1 MSDRSVSVMTGAAF
15 KLLLVG
21 GGEAETSAAAG
32 GGGGAGG
39 GDLMTVEL
47 SRLGT
52 HLQAA
57 LGRHAHVMRGSE
69 CNLCFVN
76 SDDVEEG

>member
-1 MSDRSVSVMTGAAF
+1 MTGAAF

-32 GGGGAGG
+32 GGAVG

-57 LGRHAHVMRGSE
+57 LGRHHTRDSE
-69 CNLCFVN
+69 AGARNVIYVL
-76 SDDVEEG
+76 

>member
-32 GGGGAGG
+32 GGGG
-39 GDLMTVEL
+39 DLMTVEL

-57 LGRHAHVMRGSE
+57 LGRHPTRDAGLRM
-69 CNLCFVN
+69 
-76 SDDVEEG
+76 

>member
-1 MSDRSVSVMTGAAF
+1 MKMSDRSVSVMTGAAF

-32 GGGGAGG
+32 GG
-39 GDLMTVEL
+39 DLMTVEL

-57 LGRHAHVMRGSE
+57 LGRHPTRDAGLRM
-69 CNLCFVN
+69 
-76 SDDVEEG
+76 

>member
-21 GGEAETSAAAG
+21 GGEAETGAAAG
-32 GGGGAGG
+32 GGAVG

-57 LGRHAHVMRGSE
+57 LGRHHTREAGAQNVIYV
-69 CNLCFVN
+69 L
-76 SDDVEEG
+76 

>member
-1 MSDRSVSVMTGAAF
+1 MTGAAF

-21 GGEAETSAAAG
+21 GGEAETSVAAG
-32 GGGGAGG
+32 GGAVGGAGG

-57 LGRHAHVMRGSE
+57 LGRHHTRDTGARNVIYV
-69 CNLCFVN
+69 L
-76 SDDVEEG
+76 

>member
-32 GGGGAGG
+32 GEGVAGG

-57 LGRHAHVMRGSE
+57 LGRHPTRDAGLRM
-69 CNLCFVN
+69 
-76 SDDVEEG
+76 

>member
-1 MSDRSVSVMTGAAF
+1 MTGAAF

-21 GGEAETSAAAG
+21 GGEAETSAAA
-32 GGGGAGG
+32 GGGAGG

-57 LGRHAHVMRGSE
+57 LGRHPHVMLGSE

-76 SDDVEEG
+76 SDDGEEE

>member
-1 MSDRSVSVMTGAAF
+1 MTGAAF

-21 GGEAETSAAAG
+21 GGEAETSTAAG
-32 GGGGAGG
+32 GGAVG

-57 LGRHAHVMRGSE
+57 LGRHHTRDTGARNVIYV
-69 CNLCFVN
+69 L
-76 SDDVEEG
+76 

>member
-1 MSDRSVSVMTGAAF
+1 MTGAAF

-21 GGEAETSAAAG
+21 GGEAETGAAAG
-32 GGGGAGG
+32 GGAVGVAGG

-57 LGRHAHVMRGSE
+57 LGRHHT
-69 CNLCFVN
+69 
-76 SDDVEEG
+76 

>member
-21 GGEAETSAAAG
+21 GGEAETGAAA
-32 GGGGAGG
+32 GGGAGG

-57 LGRHAHVMRGSE
+57 LGRHHTRDSE
-69 CNLCFVN
+69 AGARNVIYVL
-76 SDDVEEG
+76 